1 MQTAEEQRPVR
12 RRNGKHPLV
21 DGDTVLD
28 ILGAGSAFLTA
39 ISNGA
44 VAVPGLQAAAAVA
57 KEVIAIAQVR
67 LQRDSHSG
75 RSSYSLKSLLDGAQQ
90 QGELLG
96 TSAAGRRIHVCDRV
110 RVRC

>member
-1 MQTAEEQRPVR
+1 MQTADEQRLVR

-67 LQRDSHSG
+67 LQRDSHLG
-75 RSSYSLKSLLDGAQQ
+75 RSSYTLADGEQQ
-90 QGELLG
+90 QGKLLRVG
-96 TSAAGRRIHVCDRV
+96 AAGCRIHVCHRV